1 MEIITSIHSIHN
13 HILAL
18 KSEGRSIGFVPTM
31 GALHPGHLS
40 LIRRSKIENDI
51 TVCSVF
57 VNPIQ
62 FNNAEDYAKYPIQ
75 QEKDI
80 EMLELEGCDI
90 VFMPSKAEMYPA
102 GEVLPKYRFGA
113 LEQVMEG
120 AFRPGHFN
128 GVAVVVKKLLDITI
142 PDNAYFGEKD
152 FQQLQIIKSL
162 VSQEKLAV
170 TIVPCPIVRESDG
183 LAMSS
188 RNQRLTADE
197 RAVAPEIY
205 KYLKEAV
212 AMAPAKGVDE
222 IKNFFLSAMKKQG
235 MFEVEY
241 VEICEESTLQPVNSW
256 KQAEFPRVFVAV
268 YLGKIRLIDNLKIIL

>member
-1 MEIITSIHSIHN
+1 MEIISSIQSVHSN
-13 HILAL
+13 ILAL
-18 KSEGRSIGFVPTM
+18 KSDGRKIGFVPTM
-31 GALHPGHLS
+31 GALHEGHLS

-80 EMLELEGCDI
+80 EMLGSAGCDI
-90 VFMPSKAEMYPA
+90 VFMPSKSEMYPA
-102 GEVLPKYRFGA
+102 DEVLPTYHFGM

-128 GVAVVVKKLLDITI
+128 GVAVVVKKLLDITF
-142 PDNAYFGEKD
+142 PDKAYFGEKD

-162 VSQEKLAV
+162 VKQEKLAV
-170 TIVPCPIVRESDG
+170 TIVPCPIVRENDG

-205 KYLKEAV
+205 QHMKESV
-212 AMAPAKGVDE
+212 ALAPAKSVDE
-222 IKNFFLSAMKKQG
+222 IKDFFLSAMKKRG
-235 MFEVEY
+235 LFEVEY
-241 VEICEESTLQPVNSW
+241 IEISDESTLQPITFW
-256 KQAEFPRVFVAV
+256 DQASSPRVFVAV
-268 YLGKIRLIDNLKIIL
+268 FLGKIRLIDNMKIIL